1 MRSRETVDRCPLS
14 AYRCP
19 AGSSARNALAHPC
32 LRGGWRAQRAG
43 RGQQVVYII
52 IAAKRRYHN
61 PLNPLNPLNPHAA
74 GVSMRRQPPPS
85 SRAGGCAGMGVDVN
99 RFDDTLS
106 LKISHRNA
114 ARTIRGGEISP
125 LRSATVEMTGTGAA
139 FLKSASLKGKRL
151 TTFCASLAL
160 LHPLLSLTHWIFRS
174 LMLPYKSSSH
184 SAKCVRY
191 APRGATITLSGR
203 AAVAP

>member
-114 ARTIRGGEISP
+114 ARTIRGGGDFSTP
-125 LRSATVEMTGTGAA
+125 LRYGRNDGDGGSFFKICVPKGETTHYILRVASAPSSTAVTD
-139 FLKSASLKGKRL
+139 SLD
-151 TTFCASLAL
+151 FQVVDA
-160 LHPLLSLTHWIFRS
+160 PLQIQF
-174 LMLPYKSSSH
+174 
-184 SAKCVRY
+184 A
-191 APRGATITLSGR
+191 
-203 AAVAP
+203 